1 MSNPAV
7 RPRELPQLDRL
18 RPGLPHIDRR
28 EFVKLAGSAVVAGA
42 AVGAHAAAL
51 GKVCFVLDQSEP
63 ATSAASVKWAM
74 ERLQL
79 ALLEK
84 GIETESTGQLA
95 ARAGVTHYIV
105 VARPSSQ
112 LAASFACDASLREGP
127 ESVGLTPG
135 HVAGVPAMLVSA
147 TDVRGFGYGL
157 MELAERVQYGNDA
170 AASLQQ
176 PHAVREAPAN
186 QVRSMARAFC
196 SEVEDKPWFYDKQF
210 WRGYLDVLALS
221 RFNRFSFTL
230 GLAYDFPRG
239 VTDDYFHL
247 PYPYLL
253 TVPGYDVHVVP
264 LAEGERERNLAT
276 LQFIAAETAARGIQ
290 FQLGLWTHA
299 YAWTDSP
306 NSTHHI
312 VGLTPQTHATYC
324 RDALAMLLK
333 ACPQIE
339 GLTFRVHGESGIPEG
354 SYPFW
359 KTLFEAIPASGRRIE
374 IDMHAKGIN
383 QEMFDI
389 AAATGMPV
397 KVSPKFSAEHQGLG
411 YHQADIRALEIPKPG
426 HIETGAFSVSSGD
439 RLFTRYGYADLF
451 QEGRKFHVL
460 FRLWPGTQRHLLWGD
475 PQAAAAY
482 GRAASFCGASGM
494 EIFEPLFFK
503 GREGSGLTGGRLA
516 YADETLTPAEGEWKK
531 FEYTYRLWGRL
542 LYNPDADPE
551 TWRRFLRKDFAAA
564 SAEPIEAAVGNASRV
579 LPLLTT
585 AHLPSASNHSL
596 WYEMYENM
604 PIVQGEDRSPYS
616 DTPTPRCFATVSAL
630 DPQLFSTITDH
641 TKDVL
646 AGIQGAKYSPQ
657 EVAQWLD
664 GLTAG
669 SEEALA
675 AARRETGA
683 GARPPQFRR
692 MEEDVLIQIGLGR
705 FFAAKLRSGLLFE
718 VYRHTGDPKAGLL
731 ALAEYKKARAAWD
744 TMAERA
750 KGVYRADISYGS
762 SAMRR
767 GHWIDRL
774 AHIDDDIAAMHQQLE
789 MKATAPGQDAT
800 AALARMTARVR
811 RPAILL
817 DHAPAGSFRPG
828 EALPVLLGVD
838 QRAAGL
844 SLSLVLHY
852 RHVNHAERWQA
863 APMIQERRTFHAAVP
878 AAYTNSPY
886 PLQYYFEVIAEGAR
900 LGPPNP
906 SVKTAWLH
914 PSLNAT
920 LANQP
925 YYVVWRRIA

>member
-1 MSNPAV
+1 V
-7 RPRELPQLDRL
+7 RDEA
-18 RPGLPHIDRR
+18 
-28 EFVKLAGSAVVAGA
+28 EA
-42 AVGAHAAAL
+42 
-51 GKVCFVLDQSEP
+51 
-63 ATSAASVKWAM
+63 ATSAASVQWAM

-84 GIETESTGQLA
+84 GIESEFAARLG
-95 ARAGVTHYIV
+95 ARAGVTHFIV
-105 VARPSSQ
+105 VARASSG
-112 LAASFACDASLREGP
+112 LAASFARDASFREGP
-127 ESVGLTPG
+127 ESTGLTPG
-135 HVAGVPAMLVSA
+135 HVEGVPALLVSA
-147 TDVRGFGYGL
+147 SDARGFGYGL
-157 MELAERVQYGNDA
+157 MELAERVEYGDVGA
-170 AASLQQ
+170 AALQLT
-176 PHAVREAPAN
+176 HAVREAPAN

-196 SEVEDKPWFYDKQF
+196 SEVEDKPWFYDKEF
-210 WRGYLDVLALS
+210 WRGYLDVLAVS
-221 RFNRFSFTL
+221 RFNRFSFTF
-230 GLAYDFPRG
+230 GLEYDFPRG

-247 PYPYLL
+247 PYPYLV
-253 TVPGYDVHVVP
+253 TVPGYDVRVVP
-264 LAEGERERNLAT
+264 LAEGERERNLAM
-276 LQFIAAETAARGIQ
+276 LQYIAAETAARGIQ

-312 VGLTPQTHATYC
+312 VGLTPETHAGYC
-324 RDALAMLLK
+324 RDALATLLK

-397 KVSPKFSAEHQGLG
+397 KVSPKFWAEHQGLG

-426 HIETGAFSVSSGD
+426 HIETGTFSVSSGE

-451 QEGRKFHVL
+451 QEGRKFDVL
-460 FRLWPGTQRHLLWGD
+460 FRMWPGTQRHLLWGD

-482 GRAASFCGASGM
+482 GRAAHFCGATGM

-503 GREGSGLTGGRLA
+503 GREGSGLAGGRLA
-516 YADETLTPAEGEWKK
+516 YADETLTPTEGEWKK

-542 LYNPDADPE
+542 LYNPEADPE
-551 TWRRFLRKDFAAA
+551 TWRRFLRKDFGAAA
-564 SAEPIEAAVGNASRV
+564 AEHVEEAVGSASRV

-604 PIVQGEDRSPYS
+604 PIVQGTGPVPYS
-616 DTPTPRCFATVSAL
+616 DTPTPRRLGTVSAL
-630 DPQLFSTITDH
+630 DPQLFSTIADH
-641 TKDVL
+641 VKEIV
-646 AGIQGAKYSPQ
+646 AGNQGAKYSPV

-669 SEEALA
+669 SDAALV
-675 AARRETGA
+675 AARRVA
-683 GARPPQFRR
+683 GARLRTPQFRR

-718 VYRHTGDPKAGLL
+718 IYLQTGDEKAGEL
-731 ALAEYKKARAAWD
+731 ALAEYKKARAAWA

-762 SAMRR
+762 TAMRR

-774 AHIDDDIAAMHQQLE
+774 AHIDEDIAAMQKQLE
-789 MKATAPGQDAT
+789 AKVNAQGHDA
-800 AALARMTARVR
+800 AGAIAVVSARVR
-811 RPAILL
+811 RPAMRC
-817 DHAPAGSFRPG
+817 DHMPADSFRPG
-828 EALPVLLGVD
+828 EALALVLGVD
-838 QRAAGL
+838 QTAAQRGV
-844 SLSLVLHY
+844 SVVLHY
-852 RHVNHAERWQA
+852 RHVNHGERWRETAMTRQG
-863 APMIQERRTFHAAVP
+863 RGFHAAIP
-878 AAYTNSPY
+878 ADYSNSPY
-886 PLQYYFEVIAEGAR
+886 PLQYYFELRSEKV
-900 LGPPNP
+900 
-906 SVKTAWLH
+906 AWLH
-914 PSLNAT
+914 PALNAT
-920 LANQP
+920 LSNQP
-925 YYVVWRRIA
+925 YFVVWKRTA